1 MTRDSSSVELSA
13 AHPYSA
19 GDGQNTRMR
28 KVATASFVG
37 SLIEFYDFHIYG
49 FAGALVFAKV
59 FFPALGAAAGTLAA
73 LGTLGAAFVARPL
86 GSILFGHLGDRLGR
100 KRTLVLTLLMMGI
113 STSLVGLMP
122 TAAQIGIAAPILL
135 VILRIMQG
143 LAAGGEWAGAA
154 LYVVENAP
162 KAQRGFWAMFVSAG
176 GGAALTLAAATLLV
190 TGLTMTDQ
198 QFLSYGWRIPFLS
211 SFLLVGV
218 GLYIRMSMEE
228 SAVFESEA
236 TTRGVSKAPL
246 YDTLINQPRTV
257 LLAGG
262 AMIIPASFAFLG
274 ASFLTGYGAS
284 ELHLA
289 RTHVLGMITLSGAML
304 TLGVCLSGWYS
315 DRIGRRATILIG
327 GVTAVAWALVLFPI
341 LNTKSVLAFA
351 LSTCVT
357 MFISGWS
364 LGPMSAFL
372 SEMFPTRYR
381 YTAAGLSYNLAQIV
395 GAAGTPVI
403 AAWVTPRFGGVAF
416 GVFLAAQSLLS
427 VLCVLGLA
435 ETKANDL

>member
-1 MTRDSSSVELSA
+1 MARDFPSIELSV
-13 AHPYSA
+13 AHPDSI
-19 GDGQNTRMR
+19 GEQSPNMR
-28 KVATASFVG
+28 KVAIASFVG
-37 SLIEFYDFHIYG
+37 SLVEFYDFHIYG

-59 FFPALGAAAGTLAA
+59 FFPALGAAAGTMAA
-73 LGTLGAAFVARPL
+73 LATLGVAFVARPL

-100 KRTLVLTLLMMGI
+100 KRTLVATLLTMGI
-113 STSLVGLMP
+113 STALVGLMP
-122 TAAQIGIAAPILL
+122 SASQIGIVAPTLL
-135 VILRIMQG
+135 IVLRIMQG

-176 GGAALTLAAATLLV
+176 GGVALTLAAATMLV
-190 TGLTMTDQ
+190 AGATMTDQ

-218 GLYIRMSMEE
+218 GLYIRMNMEE
-228 SAVFESEA
+228 STVFKSES
-236 TTRGVSKAPL
+236 TRRGVSKSPL
-246 YDTLINQPRTV
+246 LETIACQPRTV

-289 RTHVLGMITLSGAML
+289 RTQVLTMITISGAML

-315 DRIGRRATILIG
+315 DRIGRRSTIVIG
-327 GVTAVAWALVLFPI
+327 GMMAIPWALILFPV
-341 LNTKSVLAFA
+341 LNTRSVLAFA

-381 YTAAGLSYNLAQIV
+381 YTAAGLSYNLAQII
-395 GAAGTPVI
+395 GAAGTPIV
-403 AAWVTPRFGGVAF
+403 AAWVTSRFGGTAF
-416 GVFLAAQSLLS
+416 GVFLAIQSLLS
-427 VLCVLGLA
+427 LLCVLGLA
-435 ETKANDL
+435 ETKTNEL